1 MEDYD
6 NRPKRPSRTQSAV
19 VIDEEKDETKT
30 DLSKEKLLFIA
41 LIIAWE
47 ILIVILY
54 AVWVVYVEDETL
66 AEWYTVEY
74 YDYFRDVNVMIFIG
88 FAYLMTFLRRYGFSA
103 IGYTLLLS
111 AMVCQWSVVLDCFAV
126 SQDPQYNK
134 SIDAMCEV
142 ETYRLLHCLF
152 ASAAVMISYGAVLGK
167 ATPAQLL
174 VMAFMEPMFF
184 WLNIY
189 LCLFPSQI
197 AAYDIGGG
205 MVIHVFGCY
214 FGLAVTWFL
223 TSRHTRG
230 HEDNTSCYSS
240 DIFALIGT
248 LFLWIMWPSFNA
260 AIAPS
265 GVQRQCAIVN
275 TFLSLCASVAA
286 SFVFSR
292 LLENKFEVVHVQ
304 NSTIAG
310 GVVMGVAA
318 HLEMSAAGALGCG
331 WLAGTASVFGYV
343 YLSPWLNNKLGIQDI
358 CGVHNLHGI
367 PGLMGSFLAVFL
379 AISDYQGELLGGFT
393 HGDQQA
399 GYQMAATVTS
409 VGMGIVG
416 GIVTGAIMKA
426 VDSIQYVNA
435 KDFFN
440 DRTWWSLPS
449 DYEHVVRSGKEE

>member
-30 DLSKEKLLFIA
+30 DLSKEKVLFIA

-54 AVWVVYVEDETL
+54 AVWMGYVKDDTL
-66 AEWYTVEY
+66 AEWYTLEY
-74 YDYFRDVNVMIFIG
+74 YDYFRDINVMIFIG

-103 IGYTLLLS
+103 IGYTFLLS
-111 AMVCQWSVVLDCFAV
+111 ALVSQWSVILECFAV
-126 SQDPQYNK
+126 SQEPQYGY
-134 SIDAMCEV
+134 SIDKTCKV
-142 ETYRLLHCLF
+142 ETFKLLNCLF
-152 ASAAVMISYGAVLGK
+152 ASATVMISYGAVLGK
-167 ATPAQLL
+167 ATPAQL
-174 VMAFMEPMFF
+174 VIMAFMEPMFF

-197 AAYDIGGG
+197 GAYDVGGG

-248 LFLWIMWPSFNA
+248 IFLWIMWPSFNA
-260 AIAPS
+260 AIAFS
-265 GVQRQCAIVN
+265 GAQRLNAIVN

-292 LLENKFEVVHVQ
+292 LLENKFEVVHIQ
-304 NSTIAG
+304 NATITG

-318 HLEMSAAGALGCG
+318 HLEMYPAGALGCG
-331 WLAGTASVFGYV
+331 WLAGTVSVLGYV
-343 YLSPWLNNKLGIQDI
+343 YLAPVLNNKFGIQDI
-358 CGVHNLHGI
+358 CGVHNLHGM

-379 AISDYQGELLGGFT
+379 AISSDQAQLGGFL

-409 VGMGIVG
+409 VGMAIVG
-416 GIVTGAIMKA
+416 GIITGAIMKA
-426 VDSIQYVNA
+426 VDNIQYVNA
-435 KDFFN
+435 ADFFN